1 MYYTFY
7 GVIMLMCHLMDIW
20 ELKMILNVSHS
31 TDISAQIKIPSYQS
45 EFKIRGEQAFLAEL
59 GKQCACNRSA
69 ADESTFVTFM
79 SV

>member
-31 TDISAQIKIPSYQS
+31 TDISAQIKIPSY
-45 EFKIRGEQAFLAEL
+45 
-59 GKQCACNRSA
+59 
-69 ADESTFVTFM
+69 
-79 SV
+79 